1 MDLKDII
8 ANEKGYIISFPTEL
22 DENKADYALNKWR
35 LYGLGVDEEN
45 RTEKS
50 LKRSVIESLKLLR
63 YGVMNSN
70 VINENGIETSIEE
83 TMNERIEYGGIIK
96 NDIITVR
103 FTGANGVIENYY
115 YDKNE
120 INYHTHPYQVNK
132 WKFAPPSETDLI
144 SLMKRSVDNGVIL
157 KSIVAASEGIYY
169 YSLSD
174 ELFTQIKAMGDTIN
188 YDNLNSIIKD
198 LKLLLG
204 YARSIAVNKRKKN
217 KVKDYIL
224 DDDADDNISKKLFGG
239 AAANLPESP
248 KSPIYDTSESAKFT
262 MIEGKIT
269 LDKYLSTI
277 RLMGFIMELIPY
289 TSYPITY
296 TM

>member
-1 MDLKDII
+1 
-8 ANEKGYIISFPTEL
+8 
-22 DENKADYALNKWR
+22 
-35 LYGLGVDEEN
+35 
-45 RTEKS
+45 
-50 LKRSVIESLKLLR
+50 
-63 YGVMNSN
+63 MNSN
-70 VINENGIETSIEE
+70 VINEKGIETSIEE

-96 NDIITVR
+96 DDIITVR

-115 YDKNE
+115 YDKDE

-188 YDNLNSIIKD
+188 YDNLNSIVKD

-217 KVKDYIL
+217 KV
-224 DDDADDNISKKLFGG
+224 
-239 AAANLPESP
+239 
-248 KSPIYDTSESAKFT
+248 
-262 MIEGKIT
+262 
-269 LDKYLSTI
+269 
-277 RLMGFIMELIPY
+277 
-289 TSYPITY
+289 
-296 TM
+296 

>member
-50 LKRSVIESLKLLR
+50 LKRSIIESLKLLR

-70 VINENGIETSIEE
+70 VINEKGIETSIEE

-96 NDIITVR
+96 DDIITVR

-115 YDKNE
+115 YDKDE

-188 YDNLNSIIKD
+188 YDNLNSIVKD

-224 DDDADDNISKKLFGG
+224 DDDNISKKLFGG